1 MWEALADVAR
11 RQRRTIHEICSE
23 AYLNKREGE
32 TLSAVLRVY
41 ITSFYR
47 SLAEM
52 YEAKIPPE
60 GEDGQR
66 APAADETDRK
76 VQPSGAGPASPRGE

>member
-41 ITSFYR
+41 ITRFYR

-52 YEAKIPPE
+52 YEAKMPPE
-60 GEDGQR
+60 GDDGQR
-66 APAADETDRK
+66 APTVSETDRN
-76 VQPSGAGPASPRGE
+76 VQPSGAGPASRGGE